1 MKNKNNLILLCILI
15 LNISCTG
22 YKNYIQK
29 TSVIDE
35 ISLRGNKKIKSGDLK
50 ANIPSLKYS
59 FKRIIPNK
67 YYLFL
72 QSKRRI
78 NDSLNVKPKF
88 YTFFTNYNPE
98 FSIELLTTIKTN
110 ISKYYRKSGYLNNQI
125 RFEID
130 SLKNNSKLIKV
141 VFYIDEGSLSR
152 YTKSDSLLIDNP
164 VLAIDTKSYLDHHS
178 LIEKNHGLTFDA
190 INLEKEKLTNYF
202 KNKGYY
208 FFTSEA
214 IGIQINDLKDSTLER
229 ISLIYKIPDFK
240 GFQFNRNF
248 DRLYRFENPIFKI
261 TNQNKLVENID
272 NDDLHQSRALLKLI
286 NIKPGDLYSADKV
299 NQSLQNIYLTDQFKS
314 VSIKFDTLKTKILP
328 QFDLVSNDKY
338 NFSSEFGGS
347 LFRGIPGPF
356 IANSFKVR
364 RVFNSL
370 DFIDFTNRIGFEAQT
385 GFINTS
391 DTRRNLELN
400 VGATLNF
407 PSLFIPNEIVKKL
420 GVLFAPQTQI
430 GLNYDYIDRPEYI
443 RTNVNLFNRIIWRKS
458 PYQNFSISLLDLN
471 IINTN
476 YPDSPTSKS
485 FQNYLEELRLQ
496 GNNLIRSFN
505 PSFVSSIQ
513 FNYSFRTF
521 LPSNNLVN
529 GKVFSI
535 GLESGGTMLNFIG
548 NKRIDFIERILG
560 SKQELQFYRFLR
572 ITTDYRIYRLLG
584 EMRKSQIAFKIGG
597 GLAYAYGAENGFQL
611 PYEKNFFIGGPS
623 SLRAWKPRRLG
634 PGSYDA
640 GNNLIEQPGSILLES
655 SLEYRFPIFY
665 LLGKLNGAL
674 FIDAGNIWTFAN
686 NQSNVNSVFNF
697 NTFYNQIAVG
707 TGFGMRWDFS
717 FFLLRLDIAT
727 KVINP
732 AKPKNEKWVLD
743 KTTLSSGE
751 NPLEFNIGIGYPF

>member
-1 MKNKNNLILLCILI
+1 LNSKNNLILFCFLI

-22 YKNYIQK
+22 YKNYVQK
-29 TSVIDE
+29 KSVINE
-35 ISLRGNKKIKSGDLK
+35 ISLIGNKHIKSGDLK

-59 FKRIIPNK
+59 YKRIVPAK

-72 QSKRRI
+72 QSKRHI
-78 NDSLNVKPKF
+78 NDSLNIKPKF
-88 YTFFTNYNPE
+88 YSFLTNYNPD
-98 FSIELLTTIKTN
+98 FSLDLLTTIQTN
-110 ISKYYRKSGYLNNQI
+110 LSKYYRKSGFLNNQI

-130 SLKNNSKLIKV
+130 SLEKNKKLVKV
-141 VFYIDEGSLSR
+141 VFFIDEGPLSR
-152 YTKSDSLLIDNP
+152 YAKSDSLLIDNP
-164 VLAIDTKSYLDHHS
+164 VLTLDTKNYLDQHS
-178 LIEKNHGLTFDA
+178 LLEKNQGLTFDA
-190 INLEKEKLTNYF
+190 IIQEKEKLTNYF

-208 FFTSEA
+208 FFTSDA

-240 GFQFNRNF
+240 GLQFNRNF
-248 DRLYRFENPIFKI
+248 DRLYRFENPIFNIVKQSSSTNKI
-261 TNQNKLVENID
+261 DKEN
-272 NDDLHQSRALLKLI
+272 LYQSKDLLKLI
-286 NIKPGDLYSADKV
+286 NIKQGDLYSVDKV

-314 VSIKFDTLKTKILP
+314 VSIKFDTLKTKISP

-364 RVFNSL
+364 RVFYSL
-370 DFIDFTNRIGFEAQT
+370 DFIDFTTRIGFEAQT

-391 DTRRNLELN
+391 ETRRNLEIN

-407 PSLFIPNEIVKKL
+407 PSLFIPNNITKKL
-420 GVLFAPQTQI
+420 GILFAPQTQI

-443 RTNVNLFNRIIWRKS
+443 RTNVNLFNRILWRKS
-458 PYQNFSISLLDLN
+458 PYQNFSISFLDLN

-505 PSFVSSIQ
+505 PSFVSSVQ
-513 FNYSFRTF
+513 FNYSYRTF
-521 LPSNNLVN
+521 LPSNSLVN
-529 GKVFSI
+529 GKVFSF
-535 GLESGGTMLNFIG
+535 GFESGGTMLNFIP

-572 ITTDYRIYRLLG
+572 ITTDYRIYRLIG

-597 GLAYAYGAENGFQL
+597 GLAYAYGEENGFQL

-634 PGSYDA
+634 PGSYNA
-640 GNNLIEQPGSILLES
+640 GNNLIEQPGSILIES
-655 SLEYRFPIFY
+655 SLEYRFPLLY

-674 FIDAGNIWTFAN
+674 FVDAGNIWTFSN
-686 NQSNVNSVFNF
+686 NQSNPNSVFNIS
-697 NTFYNQIAVG
+697 TFYNQIAVG
-707 TGFGMRWDFS
+707 TGFGIRWDFS

>member
-1 MKNKNNLILLCILI
+1 MNSKNNLILFCFLI

-22 YKNYIQK
+22 YKNYVQK
-29 TSVIDE
+29 KSVINE
-35 ISLRGNKKIKSGDLK
+35 ISLIGNKHIKSGDLK

-59 FKRIIPNK
+59 YKRFVPAK

-72 QSKRRI
+72 QSKRHI
-78 NDSLNVKPKF
+78 NDSLNIKPKF
-88 YTFFTNYNPE
+88 YSFLTNYNPD
-98 FSIELLTTIKTN
+98 FSLDLLTTIQTN
-110 ISKYYRKSGYLNNQI
+110 LSKYYRKSGFLNNQI

-130 SLKNNSKLIKV
+130 SLEKNKKLVKV
-141 VFYIDEGSLSR
+141 VFFINEGPLSR

-164 VLAIDTKSYLDHHS
+164 VLTLDTKNYLDKHS
-178 LIEKNHGLTFDA
+178 LLEKNQGLTFDA
-190 INLEKEKLTNYF
+190 INQEKEKLTNYF

-208 FFTSEA
+208 FFTSDA

-240 GFQFNRNF
+240 GLQFNRNF
-248 DRLYRFENPIFKI
+248 DRLYRFENPIFNIVKQSSSTNKI
-261 TNQNKLVENID
+261 DKEN
-272 NDDLHQSRALLKLI
+272 LYQSKDLLKLI
-286 NIKPGDLYSADKV
+286 NIKQGDLYSVDKV

-314 VSIKFDTLKTKILP
+314 VSIKFDTLKTKISP

-364 RVFNSL
+364 RVFYSL
-370 DFIDFTNRIGFEAQT
+370 DFIDFTTRIGFEAQT

-391 DTRRNLELN
+391 ETRRNLEIN

-407 PSLFIPNEIVKKL
+407 PSLFIPNNITKKL
-420 GVLFAPQTQI
+420 GILFAPQTQI

-443 RTNVNLFNRIIWRKS
+443 RTNVNLFNRILWRKS
-458 PYQNFSISLLDLN
+458 PYQNFSISFLDLN

-505 PSFVSSIQ
+505 PSFVSSVQ
-513 FNYSFRTF
+513 FNYSYRTF
-521 LPSNNLVN
+521 LPSNSLVN
-529 GKVFSI
+529 GKVFSF
-535 GLESGGTMLNFIG
+535 GFESGGTMLNFIP

-572 ITTDYRIYRLLG
+572 ITTDYRIYRLIG

-597 GLAYAYGAENGFQL
+597 GLAYAYGEENGFQL

-634 PGSYDA
+634 PGSYNA
-640 GNNLIEQPGSILLES
+640 GNNLIEQPGSILIES
-655 SLEYRFPIFY
+655 SLEYRFPLLY

-674 FIDAGNIWTFAN
+674 FVDAGNIWTFSN
-686 NQSNVNSVFNF
+686 NQSNPNSVFNIS
-697 NTFYNQIAVG
+697 TFYNQIAVG
-707 TGFGMRWDFS
+707 TGFGIRWDFS

>member
-1 MKNKNNLILLCILI
+1 
-15 LNISCTG
+15 
-22 YKNYIQK
+22 
-29 TSVIDE
+29 
-35 ISLRGNKKIKSGDLK
+35 
-50 ANIPSLKYS
+50 
-59 FKRIIPNK
+59 
-67 YYLFL
+67 
-72 QSKRRI
+72 
-78 NDSLNVKPKF
+78 
-88 YTFFTNYNPE
+88 
-98 FSIELLTTIKTN
+98 
-110 ISKYYRKSGYLNNQI
+110 
-125 RFEID
+125 
-130 SLKNNSKLIKV
+130 
-141 VFYIDEGSLSR
+141 
-152 YTKSDSLLIDNP
+152 
-164 VLAIDTKSYLDHHS
+164 
-178 LIEKNHGLTFDA
+178 
-190 INLEKEKLTNYF
+190 
-202 KNKGYY
+202 
-208 FFTSEA
+208 
-214 IGIQINDLKDSTLER
+214 
-229 ISLIYKIPDFK
+229 
-240 GFQFNRNF
+240 
-248 DRLYRFENPIFKI
+248 
-261 TNQNKLVENID
+261 
-272 NDDLHQSRALLKLI
+272 
-286 NIKPGDLYSADKV
+286 
-299 NQSLQNIYLTDQFKS
+299 
-314 VSIKFDTLKTKILP
+314 LP